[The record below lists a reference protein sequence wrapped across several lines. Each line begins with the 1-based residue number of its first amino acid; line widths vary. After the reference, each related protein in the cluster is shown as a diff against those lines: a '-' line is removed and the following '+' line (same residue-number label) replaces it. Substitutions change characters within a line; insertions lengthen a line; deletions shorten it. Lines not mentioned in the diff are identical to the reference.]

1 MQQPISHSSSASPVR
16 GDWRMFWIARQRIAR
31 PGSKKQ
37 REERDGGPWRPFHG
51 LAAVASWQTPCGLRP
66 VRLRRRKE
74 NGEFHYSC
82 RRAALRRRGGG
93 KMAKRVVAMAC
104 IRGGRAWKA
113 ISSAEGG
120 FNFQLKREPQG
131 DCRFPPPKADPIE
144 ERAAKRFLRR
154 RRTDSRLTPREYR
167 PDRATGYYF
176 SPRRQG
182 GTRKVPL

>member
-1 MQQPISHSSSASPVR
+1 
-16 GDWRMFWIARQRIAR
+16 
-31 PGSKKQ
+31 
-37 REERDGGPWRPFHG
+37 
-51 LAAVASWQTPCGLRP
+51 
-66 VRLRRRKE
+66 
-74 NGEFHYSC
+74 
-82 RRAALRRRGGG
+82 
-93 KMAKRVVAMAC
+93 MAKRVVERGC
-104 IRGGRAWKA
+104 IRGGTRL
-113 ISSAEGG
+113 EGDFQFSI

-182 GTRKVPL
+182 GTREVPL